1 MPLVYPRVVQDW
13 CWGSQSRNPAVAAIG
28 SFYHMRSVSGT
39 GADHLVSEQA
49 SWQSRLEDRM
59 SISHFLLRC
68 CGRVA
73 AGIFT
78 VRGFCNKA
86 DEMSSVSGWAPG
98 AATHFLAALGNPPSS
113 QNPKCDFSRAPGA
126 VECRDLWAH
135 L

>member
-1 MPLVYPRVVQDW
+1 M
-13 CWGSQSRNPAVAAIG
+13 ATIG

-59 SISHFLLRC
+59 LISLFLLRC

-98 AATHFLAALGNPPSS
+98 AATHFLAAWATHLLPRTPSVTSAGPPG
-113 QNPKCDFSRAPGA
+113 Q
-126 VECRDLWAH
+126 
-135 L
+135 